1 VTRDFSIGITVTR
14 NDLSRIL
21 GKFGSAQW
29 QRDLMHD
36 VTYEF
41 WNITRMN
48 FGINGIDRPSPW
60 PPLSEKY
67 QKQLRRKSFGTPLV
81 PTLLRTGT
89 LLNSIRVGQITAT
102 EGHVWTD
109 CPYAAVH
116 QFGKQP
122 QPLRPF
128 FPITS
133 STSEGGEAT
142 LTPYAQSRIDGI
154 IERKVAALS
163 H

>member
-1 VTRDFSIGITVTR
+1 MTRNFSIGVTVTR

-41 WNITRMN
+41 WSITRMN
-48 FGINGIDRPSPW
+48 FGTSGIDRPVSW

-67 QKQLRRKSFGTPLV
+67 IKQLRRKSFGTPLI
-81 PTLLRTGT
+81 PTLLRAGT
-89 LLNSIRVGQITAT
+89 LINSIRIGRITES

-116 QFGKQP
+116 QFGLAKMP
-122 QPLRPF
+122 WRPF

-142 LTPYAQSRIDGI
+142 LTPYAQGRIDAI
-154 IERKVAALS
+154 IERKIAALS